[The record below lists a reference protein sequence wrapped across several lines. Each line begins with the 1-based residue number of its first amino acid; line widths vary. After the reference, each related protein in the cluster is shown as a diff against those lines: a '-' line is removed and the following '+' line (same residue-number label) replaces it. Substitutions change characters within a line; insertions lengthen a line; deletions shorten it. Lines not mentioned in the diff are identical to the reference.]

1 MIKELRLENCI
12 KYKDKVFTFN
22 KGLTIIKG
30 KNGNGKSLIQ
40 EMIRFALFG
49 SSALRGRVSDY
60 NPNMRITL
68 ICTINGDE
76 VIIVRTLK
84 DCTINGTIKGTTP
97 CNEWIRKKLGYDL
110 TVFDMSNA
118 AKQGEIAKL
127 GKMKPSER
135 KLAVDQVVGLTAVT
149 KLIKELKNERLEL
162 KNYISGFES
171 VLVEPTEPEKPVRYK
186 NSSDLSA
193 ELDEARKYK
202 SAYDFRAAKVK
213 ELECEEPVWTGETP
227 KGDLKNE
234 SIYLFMKNKVEEL
247 EKLDELGSQ
256 YTEEQLDQ
264 MLYESEQWR
273 DWEEPKISME
283 TIELEENSWIAY
295 DSWNRVE
302 KVTCPKC
309 GETFAINY
317 TKEAPKPTFDKEFL
331 KEQKKLHLTKPK
343 CDKPIRLVDR
353 EFVCSEKL
361 KINQKKEYNN
371 CCATLRELGEVDYD
385 KLREYKS
392 YKENLNKWNEYQN
405 SLNLLEKTV
414 KPETDENIKQ
424 MESDLI
430 ESKLYE
436 ENLKRYNSDKERYD
450 KLLSEIEEK
459 KEAMSE
465 IDNEING
472 LTEFMTRVKNS
483 IIPSL
488 SKVSSEL
495 VSEMSGGKTTEIK
508 INDDFEITVDGKE
521 ICLLSGGEEA
531 GVNLAIRLALSSILT
546 RKVFN
551 VFIGDE
557 VDQSMDDERAE
568 LTANTLQNLN
578 KQIEQMILISH
589 KDVEGDYIIDI

>member
-1 MIKELRLENCI
+1 MIEELRLQNCI
-12 KYKDKVFTFN
+12 KHKDRWFQFN
-22 KGLTIIKG
+22 KGLTIIRG
-30 KNGNGKSLIQ
+30 QNGNGKSLIQ

-49 SSALRGRVSDY
+49 SNALRGKVSDY
-60 NPNMRITL
+60 DSNMKVTL
-68 ICTINGDE
+68 ICEINKE
-76 VIIVRTLK
+76 KVVIDRGLK
-84 DCTINGTIKGTTP
+84 DCVINGTVRGTTP

-110 TVFDMSNA
+110 AVFDMGNA

-127 GKMKPSER
+127 GRMKPTER

-186 NSSDLSA
+186 NSSDLSI

-202 SAYDFRAAKVK
+202 SAYDFRVAKVK

-264 MLYESEQWR
+264 MLYESNQWR

-317 TKEAPKPTFDKEFL
+317 TKEAPKPTYDKEFL

-343 CDKPIRLVDR
+343 CDKPIRFIDNN
-353 EFVCSEKL
+353 FVLAEKL

-385 KLREYKS
+385 KLREYEK
-392 YKENLNKWNEYQN
+392 YKENLSKWNEYQN
-405 SLNLLEKTV
+405 SVNLLEKTV
-414 KPETDENIKQ
+414 KPETEENIKQ

-436 ENLKRYNSDKERYD
+436 ENLKRYKSDQERYE

-488 SKVSSEL
+488 SKVSSE
-495 VSEMSGGKTTEIK
+495 VVNEITNGKIDEIK
-508 INDDFEITVDGKE
+508 INDDFEITANGKE

-557 VDQSMDDERAE
+557 VDQSMDEERAE
-568 LTANTLQNLN
+568 CTAKTLRKLN
-578 KQIEQMILISH
+578 KQIEQMILITH
-589 KDVEGDYIIDI
+589 KDVEGDYVIDI

>member
-49 SSALRGRVSDY
+49 SAALRGRVSDY
-60 NPNMRITL
+60 NPNMKITL

-84 DCTINGTIKGTTP
+84 DCTINGIIKGTTP

-110 TVFDMSNA
+110 TVFDMGNA

-135 KLAVDQVVGLTAVT
+135 KLAIDQVVGLSAVT

-186 NSSDLSA
+186 NSYDLSV

-202 SAYDFRAAKVK
+202 SAYDFRVAKVK

-256 YTEEQLDQ
+256 YTEEQLNQ
-264 MLYESEQWR
+264 MLYESTQWK
-273 DWEEPKISME
+273 DWKEPVISME
-283 TIELEENSWIAY
+283 TIEIEENRWIAY

-317 TKEAPKPTFDKEFL
+317 TKEAPKPIYDKEFL

-343 CDKPIRLVDR
+343 CDKPIRFVDNS
-353 EFVCSEKL
+353 FVWAEKL
-361 KINQKKEYNN
+361 KINQKKEYDN
-371 CCATLRELGEVDYD
+371 CCATLTELSEVDYD

-392 YKENLNKWNEYQN
+392 YKENLDKWNEYQN
-405 SLNLLEKTV
+405 SLNLLEKAV

-436 ENLKRYNSDKERYD
+436 ENLKRYKSDKERYE

-488 SKVSSEL
+488 SKVSSDL
-495 VSEMSGGKTTEIK
+495 VSEMTDEKITEIK
-508 INDDFEITVDGKE
+508 INDDFEITADGKE

-551 VFIGDE
+551 LFIGDE

-568 LTANTLQNLN
+568 LTANTLRNLN

-589 KDVEGDYIIDI
+589 KDVEGDYVIDI

>member
-1 MIKELRLENCI
+1 M
-12 KYKDKVFTFN
+12 
-22 KGLTIIKG
+22 
-30 KNGNGKSLIQ
+30 
-40 EMIRFALFG
+40 
-49 SSALRGRVSDY
+49 
-60 NPNMRITL
+60 
-68 ICTINGDE
+68 
-76 VIIVRTLK
+76 
-84 DCTINGTIKGTTP
+84 
-97 CNEWIRKKLGYDL
+97 
-110 TVFDMSNA
+110 
-118 AKQGEIAKL
+118 
-127 GKMKPSER
+127 
-135 KLAVDQVVGLTAVT
+135 
-149 KLIKELKNERLEL
+149 
-162 KNYISGFES
+162 
-171 VLVEPTEPEKPVRYK
+171 
-186 NSSDLSA
+186 
-193 ELDEARKYK
+193 
-202 SAYDFRAAKVK
+202 
-213 ELECEEPVWTGETP
+213 
-227 KGDLKNE
+227 
-234 SIYLFMKNKVEEL
+234 
-247 EKLDELGSQ
+247 GSQ

-273 DWEEPKISME
+273 DWEEPKISMG

-317 TKEAPKPTFDKEFL
+317 TKEAPKPIYDKEFL

-371 CCATLRELGEVDYD
+371 CCTTLRELGEVDYD

-450 KLLSEIEEK
+450 KLVSEIEEK
-459 KEAMSE
+459 KETMSE

-508 INDDFEITVDGKE
+508 INDDFEITADGKE

-568 LTANTLQNLN
+568 LTANTLRNLN

>member
-1 MIKELRLENCI
+1 MIKELILKNCV
-12 KYKDKVFTFN
+12 KHKDKWFQFN

-49 SSALRGRVSDY
+49 SSALRGKVSDY
-60 NPNMRITL
+60 HPNMQVTL
-68 ICTINGDE
+68 KCTINGDD
-76 VIIVRTLK
+76 VIIVRGLK
-84 DCTINGTIKGTTP
+84 DCVVNGVIKGTTP

-110 TVFDMSNA
+110 TVFDMGNA

-127 GKMKPSER
+127 GRMKPSER
-135 KLAVDQVVGLTAVT
+135 KLAIDQVVGLTAVT
-149 KLIKELKNERLEL
+149 KLIKELKEEKSEL
-162 KNYISGFES
+162 KSYINGIES
-171 VLVEPTEPEKPVRYK
+171 VLIEPTEPEKPVRYK
-186 NSSDLSA
+186 NSSNLSA

-202 SAYDFRAAKVK
+202 SAYDFRVAKVK

-227 KGDLKNE
+227 EGDLKNE

-256 YTEEQLDQ
+256 YTEEQLNQ

-295 DSWNRVE
+295 DSWNKVE
-302 KVTCPKC
+302 KATCPKC

-317 TKEAPKPTFDKEFL
+317 TKEAPKPNYDKEFL
-331 KEQKKLHLTKPK
+331 KEQKKLHLTRPK
-343 CDKPIRLVDR
+343 CDKPIRFIDYNFALA
-353 EFVCSEKL
+353 EKL
-361 KINQKKEYNN
+361 KINQKKEYDN
-371 CCATLRELGEVDYD
+371 CCATLRELGEIDYD

-392 YKENLNKWNEYQN
+392 YKENLTKWNEYQN

-436 ENLKRYNSDKERYD
+436 ENLKRYKSDKERYD

-459 KEAMSE
+459 RSKMNDLDEG
-465 IDNEING
+465 IKG
-472 LTEFMTRVKNS
+472 LNEFMTRVKNS

-488 SKVSSEL
+488 SRVSSEL
-495 VSEMSGGKTTEIK
+495 VSEMTNGAITEIRV
-508 INDDFEITVDGKE
+508 NDDFEITADGKE

-568 LTANTLQNLN
+568 LTANTLRNLN

-589 KDVEGDYIIDI
+589 KDIEGDYVIDI